1 MAPMRPHRRARRR
14 RAPPLGTAKMAGPIS
29 NKDCDVSGAAEMV
42 ASPCAWA
49 CGIATGVRVW
59 RRLEPCRRV
68 SRSGS
73 RGSAGSWPIA
83 RAPVAAPE
91 DYAWSRGSVWCPW
104 CLAPVRC
111 VRPSKR
117 GGSSRGHCP
126 CWGRNLGGRRTS
138 RHAAG
143 MGTASCGRSRWSPVM
158 SGSRRRR
165 CALSWCIRVNW
176 RSSKPSPLRLPKRRQ
191 PKPWPTT
198 SSVSKPRGLPASPTL
213 KPPSQSMRAA
223 ARDAEG
229 AVHVLGAIT
238 PYTLPL
244 LQTPAV
250 RAVLGGDVQRR
261 RTRHRLRRAIASWW
275 RWRR

>member
-1 MAPMRPHRRARRR
+1 M
-14 RAPPLGTAKMAGPIS
+14 
-29 NKDCDVSGAAEMV
+29 
-42 ASPCAWA
+42 
-49 CGIATGVRVW
+49 
-59 RRLEPCRRV
+59 
-68 SRSGS
+68 
-73 RGSAGSWPIA
+73 
-83 RAPVAAPE
+83 
-91 DYAWSRGSVWCPW
+91 
-104 CLAPVRC
+104 
-111 VRPSKR
+111 
-117 GGSSRGHCP
+117 
-126 CWGRNLGGRRTS
+126 
-138 RHAAG
+138 G
-143 MGTASCGRSRWSPVM
+143 MGKAYAAKWRWRTTTG
-158 SGSRRRR
+158 GSRRRNG
-165 CALSWCIRVNW
+165 ALSWDIRVNW